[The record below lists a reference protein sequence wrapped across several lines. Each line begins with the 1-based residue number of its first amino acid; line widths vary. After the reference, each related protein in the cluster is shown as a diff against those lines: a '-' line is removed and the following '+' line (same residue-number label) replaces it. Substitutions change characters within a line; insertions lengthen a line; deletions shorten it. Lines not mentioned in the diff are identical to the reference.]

1 MDSAA
6 SCRCQRFWPLKAKG
20 FLTGDDLFLKQEDTR
35 LEEGPVPVDEGVE
48 NVSADEEEPGGVMMP
63 LDMRAHDTFD
73 LSCFPPFE
81 AHCVIEVFHSD
92 KILI

>member
-1 MDSAA
+1 MSTLLAA
-6 SCRCQRFWPLKAKG
+6 ERKG

-48 NVSADEEEPGGVMMP
+48 NVSADEEEPGDVVMP
-63 LDMRAHDTFD
+63 LGMGGHDPFD

-81 AHCVIEVFHSD
+81 AHCVIEVFRSD
-92 KILI
+92 KTLI